1 MAESTSELVLHRL
14 NAAWAGVHERLA
26 RFFYTDDSY
35 EMVDVL
41 NVMLLCW
48 AIVGLLVYF
57 VGTVLTNRLGRA
69 RVPAPTIKTTPDD
82 GLDDVEGPVAS
93 QRSATAQL
101 GAAARRSQAEV
112 LSSSFPVH
120 ATGSDPDAV
129 LWTNRILAWLLGRKE
144 HQFVSE
150 PWIQALNEKLARSP
164 SKVSRPRVALP
175 ESASQVSRRSVRAHS
190 RCHPRTSRRH
200 REIKSAL

>member
-14 NAAWAGVHERLA
+14 NAAWAGVQERLA

-112 LSSSFPVH
+112 LSSFPVH

-144 HQFVSE
+144 HQFISE

-164 SKVSRPRVALP
+164 SKVSRLRQLRVVLP
-175 ESASQVSRRSVRAHS
+175 ESASQVSRRSVRARS
-190 RCHPRTSRRH
+190 
-200 REIKSAL
+200 

>member
-1 MAESTSELVLHRL
+1 MVESTSKLILHRL
-14 NAAWAGVHERLA
+14 NAAWADVVERLA

-69 RVPAPTIKTTPDD
+69 RAPAPPTVKTTSDD
-82 GLDDVEGPVAS
+82 GSGLDDVEGPVAS
-93 QRSATAQL
+93 HRDPSGQL
-101 GAAARRSQAEV
+101 GGAAASRKSQAIDAEV
-112 LSSSFPVH
+112 SSFPVH
-120 ATGSDPDAV
+120 ASGSDPDAV

-144 HQFVSE
+144 HQFLSE
-150 PWIQALNEKLARSP
+150 PWIQALNEKLARLP
-164 SKVSRPRVALP
+164 SKVSQQCVA
-175 ESASQVSRRSVRAHS
+175 
-190 RCHPRTSRRH
+190 
-200 REIKSAL
+200 